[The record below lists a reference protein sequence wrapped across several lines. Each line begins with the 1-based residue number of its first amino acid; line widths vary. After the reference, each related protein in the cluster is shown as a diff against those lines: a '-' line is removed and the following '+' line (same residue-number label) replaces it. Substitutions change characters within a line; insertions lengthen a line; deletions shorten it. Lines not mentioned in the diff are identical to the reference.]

1 MEIRSSKGIRDQIMS
16 SEGSSGKYDNITT
29 EDIRDYMKV
38 LSKTNTTT
46 DKRHWWL
53 SGGDIMRYWPE
64 IKDLD
69 KNKVY
74 MVEL

>member
-16 SEGSSGKYDNITT
+16 SKNSEFKYENLTIETIADSINQIFKNADTT
-29 EDIRDYMKV
+29 
-38 LSKTNTTT
+38 S
-46 DKRHWWL
+46 KRHWWL
-53 SGGDIMRYWPE
+53 SGGDIMWYWPE